1 MLPGVLA
8 RTEAP
13 LEAHSNAEAN
23 PIRSLPLIAARIG
36 WLSARGANCRV
47 EGRREK
53 IPPRYRVSRTWEA
66 GGSSESDTPYVES
79 ASVPKVRARNT
90 VSNIATLTVIVK
102 GTSYSN
108 ASHFINDQ
116 IYHHIDNC
124 IDHHIDHHI
133 LINALGG
140 VIGVH
145 KKQRLVFRTFDRHV
159 NSLV

>member
-1 MLPGVLA
+1 V
-8 RTEAP
+8 
-13 LEAHSNAEAN
+13 
-23 PIRSLPLIAARIG
+23 
-36 WLSARGANCRV
+36 
-47 EGRREK
+47 
-53 IPPRYRVSRTWEA
+53 
-66 GGSSESDTPYVES
+66 ESDIYKAPW
-79 ASVPKVRARNT
+79 AKVF
-90 VSNIATLTVIVK
+90 VSNIATQTVIVK

-145 KKQRLVFRTFDRHV
+145 EKQRLVFRTFDEDTKCTRV
-159 NSLV
+159 YKNGIKARRK